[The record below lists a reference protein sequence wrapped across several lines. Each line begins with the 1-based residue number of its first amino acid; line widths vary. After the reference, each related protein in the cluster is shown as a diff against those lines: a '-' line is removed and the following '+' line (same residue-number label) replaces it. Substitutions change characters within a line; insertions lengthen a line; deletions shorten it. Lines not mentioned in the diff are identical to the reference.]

1 MRKKNEKIL
10 LTSAGFENKAIERIF
25 LELIGRKSEEIRA
38 LFIPTAAVFPDA
50 IAMLPKCM
58 DDLLNAGVLP
68 KNITVF
74 DLHCGMNYEELGK
87 YDTVYFCGG
96 DTQYL
101 LDRINDTKFNT
112 TLKQFVDNG
121 GVYVGVS
128 AGSIV
133 AAQDLPNNLGYI
145 NCTLGVHCLQGSKA
159 GMLDTSSCPHIQL
172 TNYQAILI
180 DGDECSV
187 VE

>member
-1 MRKKNEKIL
+1 MRKIL
-10 LTSAGFENKAIERIF
+10 LTSAGFENKAIEKIF
-25 LELIGRKSEEIRA
+25 LELVRRKPEEIKA

-50 IAMLPKCM
+50 IAVLPKCM

-74 DLHCGMNYEELGK
+74 DLHCGMSYEELSK

-96 DTQYL
+96 DPQYL
-101 LDRINDTKFNT
+101 LNRINDTNFNI
-112 TLKQFVDNG
+112 TLEQFADNG

-133 AAQDLPNNLGYI
+133 TAQDLPDNLGYI
-145 NCTLGVHCLQGSKA
+145 NCTLSVHVSEGSKS
-159 GMLDTSSCPHIQL
+159 GMIDTSSCPHIKL
-172 TNYQAILI
+172 TNGQAILI
-180 DGDECSV
+180 DGDECSI